1 MVNGYFMDGLLGQST
16 GWVETHPNQSWMV
29 WDYLRSPAKNL
40 SFLAGYW
47 ADWPCNE
54 QMLYIKGEQSLQVFF
69 GALMSEVSW
78 KKHAE
83 FFRQAYAIYIFLVIM
98 YMNLGEKS
106 HGSVGQPLL
115 TC

>member
-78 KKHAE
+78 KKTCG
-83 FFRQAYAIYIFLVIM
+83 IFSPGLCDLHL
-98 YMNLGEKS
+98 LGDHVYES
-106 HGSVGQPLL
+106 W
-115 TC
+115 